1 MKRKIYVIAAAL
13 FMLVFAGCSNDKKGT
28 VVTGQ
33 NYYKPEGSEQE
44 QETENATEET
54 ESIAESQRES
64 NPEIT
69 TDMYLII
76 TNDMAMEHM
85 ILEQLASGR
94 QYMYYYTL
102 STDFKDKYGDR
113 TTASEFFPG
122 RIVNIGTKDED
133 GKLTEIQI
141 CDKVWEYDDITRYKI
156 DEERR
161 VFQIADT
168 KYSYDEDLHVC
179 SDGETLR
186 LSSLTELD
194 EVRVVGI
201 EKKILSVAVVSGHG
215 ELQLENTELFE
226 GSYIQIGDKIFA
238 EITANMNM
246 EIPEGNYT
254 VTVANDGYGGSKEIT
269 ITRGE
274 TLTLDLDELKGEG
287 PKYGDILFA
296 VDVQGAK
303 LKLDGKVID
312 YGEPVEIRYG
322 RHYIEASASGYEDYS
337 RILFV
342 NSEEATILIEL
353 SGEDTITTA
362 EQNSSSETAGSDS
375 NAETQENTQVGG
387 QAGSQ
392 AGSLAGSQSA
402 GNSSSTGTTSNDTTA
417 NSAGTEGTT
426 ETNENTATDYLSTLS
441 ELLSVLSD

>member
-54 ESIAESQRES
+54 ESIAESQSES

-215 ELQLENTELFE
+215 ELQLENTE
-226 GSYIQIGDKIFA
+226 
-238 EITANMNM
+238 
-246 EIPEGNYT
+246 IPEP
-254 VTVANDGYGGSKEIT
+254 GS
-269 ITRGE
+269 
-274 TLTLDLDELKGEG
+274 
-287 PKYGDILFA
+287 
-296 VDVQGAK
+296 
-303 LKLDGKVID
+303 
-312 YGEPVEIRYG
+312 
-322 RHYIEASASGYEDYS
+322 
-337 RILFV
+337 
-342 NSEEATILIEL
+342 
-353 SGEDTITTA
+353 
-362 EQNSSSETAGSDS
+362 AGSI
-375 NAETQENTQVGG
+375 QR
-387 QAGSQ
+387 
-392 AGSLAGSQSA
+392 
-402 GNSSSTGTTSNDTTA
+402 
-417 NSAGTEGTT
+417 
-426 ETNENTATDYLSTLS
+426 
-441 ELLSVLSD
+441 